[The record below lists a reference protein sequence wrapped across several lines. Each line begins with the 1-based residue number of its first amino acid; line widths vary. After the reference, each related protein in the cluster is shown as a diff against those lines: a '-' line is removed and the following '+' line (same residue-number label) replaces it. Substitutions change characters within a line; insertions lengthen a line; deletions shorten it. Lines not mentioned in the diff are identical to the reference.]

1 VPSLAF
7 IERRDRSPLPRNAWD
22 APDQDVEGEEDP
34 GSVRTRFD
42 WSGVEIYPT
51 SLSNDLQ

>member
-7 IERRDRSPLPRNAWD
+7 IEWRDRSPLPRNAWD
-22 APDQDVEGEEDP
+22 APNQDVEGEEDP